1 MSEKKKQKIRRGDR
15 FDGTWLRSEPAMNQF
30 TAYLYPNRAD
40 NEAYINEEI
49 DLRPID
55 EYLARKNEGRTED
68 RYTYFHVICSAVVK
82 AFTLRPKMNRF
93 ISGNRMYQRSYLSVA
108 FVVKKK
114 FSDRSEEGLAF
125 RKFDRDAT
133 IDRLHDDLCEEIHT
147 QRREGSVDNS
157 TYFMEKLLKLPRWIL
172 RLIMKILFRLD
183 RKGKVPYDLIK
194 DDPNYSSIFL
204 TNLGSI
210 DLSCGYHHLNNWG
223 TNSCFVVIGK
233 KHLAPECH
241 ADGTVT
247 ARPVLNL
254 GVTLDER
261 IADGYYYS
269 KTMKLVK
276 HLLAHPELL
285 ELPAAE
291 EVDYLPADDRRFTA
305 DREAV
310 KA

>member
-1 MSEKKKQKIRRGDR
+1 MMAKEKKEKIRRGDR
-15 FDGTWLRSEPAMNQF
+15 RDGIWLREEPAMNQF
-30 TAYLYPNRAD
+30 MAWLYPNRAD

-49 DLRPID
+49 DLEPLE
-55 EYLARKNEGRTED
+55 EYLARKNAGRTED
-68 RYTYFHVICSAVVK
+68 KYTYFHIICAAVLK
-82 AFTLRPKMNRF
+82 AFVLRPKMNRF
-93 ISGNRMYQRSYLSVA
+93 ISGNRMYQRKYLSVA

-125 RKFDRDAT
+125 RKFNEDST
-133 IDRLHDDLCEEIHT
+133 IDTLHDSLIEEIHT
-147 QRREGSVDNS
+147 QRKEGAVDNS
-157 TYFMEKLLKLPRWIL
+157 TYFMEKLLKLPRWVL
-172 RLIMKILFRLD
+172 RLVMKALFSLD

-210 DLSCGYHHLNNWG
+210 DLSCGYHHLCNWG
-223 TNSCFVVIGK
+223 TCSCFVVIGK

-241 ADGTVT
+241 PDGTVT
-247 ARPVLNL
+247 TKPVLNI

-261 IADGYYYS
+261 IADGYYYA

-285 ELPAAE
+285 ELPAGA
-291 EVDYLPADDRRFTA
+291 EVDYLPKDDRRFQI
-305 DREAV
+305 DN
-310 KA
+310 

>member
-1 MSEKKKQKIRRGDR
+1 MMAKEKKEKIRRGDR
-15 FDGTWLRSEPAMNQF
+15 RDGIWLREEPAMNQF
-30 TAYLYPNRAD
+30 MAWLYPNRAD

-49 DLRPID
+49 DLEPIE
-55 EYLARKNEGRTED
+55 EYLARKNAGRTED
-68 RYTYFHVICSAVVK
+68 KYTYFHIICAAVVK
-82 AFTLRPKMNRF
+82 AFVLRPKMNRF
-93 ISGNRMYQRSYLSVA
+93 ISGNRMYQRKYLSVA

-125 RKFDRDAT
+125 RKFNEDST
-133 IDRLHDDLCEEIHT
+133 IDTLHDSLIEEIHT
-147 QRREGSVDNS
+147 QRKEGAVDNS
-157 TYFMEKLLKLPRWIL
+157 TYFMEKLLKLPRWVL
-172 RLIMKILFRLD
+172 RLVMKALFSLD

-210 DLSCGYHHLNNWG
+210 DLSCGYHHLCNWG
-223 TNSCFVVIGK
+223 TCSCFVVIGK

-241 ADGTVT
+241 PDGTVT
-247 ARPVLNL
+247 TKLVLNI

-261 IADGYYYS
+261 IADGYYYA

-285 ELPAAE
+285 ELPAGA
-291 EVDYLPADDRRFTA
+291 EVDYLPKDDRRFQI
-305 DREAV
+305 DN
-310 KA
+310 